1 MLPAT
6 LFQSYTTSPGV
17 AGSPLAEWSTLFLN
31 ATFQKSLSLNPAQD
45 PSKIGL
51 QLHDPLTIWYAL
63 HASDSS
69 WTFKTEDL
77 RVETS
82 GQWTRGCI
90 VADRR
95 GRPVTEGTGDL
106 DEEVIGD
113 AGGWRDSRRVN
124 KVSWC
129 TQSPGENKFAH
140 ELLERVFGT
149 I

>member
-1 MLPAT
+1 LLPAS
-6 LFQSYTTSPGV
+6 LFKSYTTTPPVS
-17 AGSPLAEWSTLFLN
+17 GSPLAEWSNLFLT
-31 ATFQKSLSLNPAQD
+31 ATFQKNATLNPQRD
-45 PSKIGL
+45 PSKLGL

-63 HASDSS
+63 SASDPA

-95 GRPVTEGTGDL
+95 GRPIKEGSGDL
-106 DEEVIGD
+106 DDEVVGD
-113 AGGWRDSRRVN
+113 AGGWRDNRGGN
-124 KVSWC
+124 KVEWC
-129 TQSPGENKFAH
+129 VKSPGNDKFAGI
-140 ELLERVFGT
+140 LLERVFSA